1 MANEKKINNLNCEC
15 LRPDVEIQGDCTPP
29 IIDVNTPDTDISYND
44 LTNKP
49 SINEHILKDDHN
61 GDYYGLVDKTTEP
74 NQVYATDDEGKP
86 TTIPYSEEAD
96 AEYIVRRDENGDV
109 TVPLEPGKDDAATS
123 KKYVDDAIDEVLT
136 KAVVFKGVLDN
147 QTELPTEGNRNGDMY
162 WIKEFVEPVPP
173 GMLAGHTGT
182 AIYNGELEEWQFEK
196 DEVYDPDL
204 QTIIFNRAGQLAV
217 QLSQEEYNNIEIKE
231 DGLYLSLHDIEEG
244 LAEEI
249 ARATQAESDL
259 SDRIDQEVQD
269 RQDADEGLS
278 ERIDQEIEDREQ
290 ADQDLSDDYNSKI
303 GNLEELET
311 DNKDNLVSAVNEV
324 KGNLDTETE
333 RAQQAESDLQ
343 DNIDAE
349 TERAES
355 VEGELENL
363 TTDDKNN
370 LVAAINEVDNNLDT
384 HIADY
389 NNPHQTTISK
399 LDDTTISSAQNN
411 DFLLYSGTLSKWINF
426 QLTEIDGGHAGS
438 TPASTN
444 GGDSSTEVF
453 DETLNGGDSTGE

>member
-1 MANEKKINNLNCEC
+1 MIIKKTVTDLNCEC

-29 IIDVNTPDTDISYND
+29 VIEVDTVDNNVSYEN
-44 LTNKP
+44 LLNKP
-49 SINEHILKDDHN
+49 RVNGVVVKGDHN

-74 NQVYATDDEGKP
+74 NQVYTTDKDGLP
-86 TTIPYSEEAD
+86 STVPYSEDAD
-96 AEYIVRRDENGDV
+96 PEHIVRRDENGDV
-109 TVPLEPGKDDAATS
+109 IVPLEPGKDDAATS

-136 KAVVFKGVLDN
+136 KAVVFKGVLNN

-182 AIYNGELEEWQFEK
+182 AIYNGTLQEWQFEK
-196 DEVYDPDL
+196 DEIYDPDE
-204 QTIIFNRAGQLAV
+204 QTIILNSEGKLAV
-217 QLSQEEYNNIEIKE
+217 QLSQEEYNNIEVKD
-231 DGLYLSLHDIEEG
+231 DGLYISLHGIEED

-249 ARATQAESDL
+249 ARATAAEEAIAHDL
-259 SDRIDQEVQD
+259 EQE
-269 RQDADEGLS
+269 S
-278 ERIDQEIEDREQ
+278 
-290 ADQDLSDDYNSKI
+290 
-303 GNLEELET
+303 
-311 DNKDNLVSAVNEV
+311 
-324 KGNLDTETE
+324 E
-333 RAQQAESDLQ
+333 RAQQAENDL
-343 DNIDAE
+343 DDKIEAE

-370 LVAAINEVDNNLDT
+370 LVAAINEVDSNLDT

-438 TPASTN
+438 SPIPPTPIPDSPS
-444 GGDSSTEVF
+444 GGDSSTTTF
-453 DETLNGGDSTGE
+453 AYTMNGGDSTNF